1 MKTQRNIFIAFILNL
16 LFAAGEFAGGLLT
29 GSIAILSDALHDLG
43 DAAAIGLAYFL
54 ERKSNQPP
62 DSIYTYGKVRYS
74 VLSAMITS
82 GILLAGSVFVS
93 FYAFKR
99 LLTPAPVEPRGMLV
113 FALAGICVNGCAAYF
128 TREKDSLNQKAVNLH
143 MLEDILG
150 WVVVFVG
157 SVIIYL
163 TDMHWI
169 DPVMSICVA
178 AFISFHAAKNL
189 KEAVD
194 IFLEKAPQGIDA
206 NCLEAKLRQLEGV
219 SDVHHIHIWTLD
231 GQQHCATMHV
241 VADGDRQA
249 VKARINQALADL
261 GISHRVLELEEPG
274 ESCCAPHCHPPACHH
289 GHHGH
294 HH

>member
-43 DAAAIGLAYFL
+43 DAASIGMAYFM
-54 ERKSNQPP
+54 ERKSTQPP
-62 DSIYTYGKVRYS
+62 DNIYTYGKVRYS

-93 FYAFKR
+93 FCAFRR
-99 LLTPAPVEPRGMLV
+99 LLAPAPVEPRGMLV
-113 FALAGICVNGCAAYF
+113 FALAGICINGCAAYF

-143 MLEDILG
+143 MLEDTLG

-157 SVIIYL
+157 SVIIWL

-189 KEAVD
+189 KEALD
-194 IFLEKAPQGIDA
+194 IFLEKAPYGINA
-206 NCLEAKLRQLEGV
+206 NCLEAKLRQVEGV
-219 SDVHHIHIWTLD
+219 ADVHHIHIWTLD

-241 VADGDRQA
+241 VTDGDRQI
-249 VKARINQALADL
+249 VKARVHQMLADL
-261 GISHRVLELEEPG
+261 GICHGVLELEEPG
-274 ESCCAPHCHPPACHH
+274 ESCGASHCHNTAWHH
-289 GHHGH
+289 SHHKH